1 MENSNIEENSLIIN
15 SDNEEITT
23 NNIRIVDEQSNNM
36 IAKKSTKLKDIPFI
50 IYPLILSGFFLI
62 ISIIALLIIFSK
74 YEKNYIK
81 EENAYIKPKY
91 SSHNYTSLIFN
102 NGLKLVLVQV
112 NKDDNEGGSIS
123 FDYGYLDNK
132 YEPGHLKLAFLS
144 LISDKL
150 TNAEPG
156 DNYLGKL
163 NCDVGKYYSN
173 FYFKILGGG
182 FINYLKY
189 FSELT
194 YLNETKY
201 EERFAHIKDKNITL
215 DNTLVEK
222 KNHILE
228 YLVYG
233 YKTSQGKD
241 IATQGDKETI
251 KNLNGDYS
259 KIENI
264 MKIILSETSKIKIVL
279 YSHYKMSLM
288 RKYFLRFFRDIIN
301 RPQNSNNEIP
311 INAYNISEFT
321 TNQIIYFKLF
331 NNETNYIE
339 INYFLSNNITY
350 EQLIKDSQYLNYIIY
365 ILNQTDENS
374 LYYEL
379 NNNENNNIGIKSLA
393 CNFEIILKSKIKFSI
408 LIEPNPY
415 TYNYIHE
422 IISKVYNY
430 INNII
435 LYINSY
441 NNIVN
446 DIRIEELDKI
456 SEQNFTFTEDSH
468 EINFYKN
475 LANDLFTKDEKNYLL
490 KKMQFSK
497 KDFIENIT
505 LVKHYFNQLTIN
517 NSIILFG
524 FNTKTISK
532 YNLRKSSVSYI
543 FKKTNTTSLF
553 GLTYST
559 TKLEDIIKP
568 TYDNNY
574 TKLLNPK
581 KNEYISQFDSNSELV
596 YNKEDYDNYFKIR
609 YKEINESSN
618 NYMKVYWKN
627 DTSFHIPKILTTIYF
642 FHPFS
647 RPNLHD
653 DDNQKIKANDRLYF
667 EYILYF
673 AYIFRSMTEQLA
685 DVFRAGNSFHIE
697 FKENFFVFDLF
708 FYSDI
713 AEKAMDLFNNIIC
726 DKDKFMIE
734 LNKKFEI
741 YKDIAFEDFDLG
753 KNLDL
758 NKRRFIFYQEITK
771 DKDKIL
777 PPIYNHYNF
786 PYEDF
791 SNIQYNNLR
800 KDEISS
806 DIDSIKYIFLFGYCN
821 KTKASN
827 IYKIFMNNNF
837 DLKTSF
843 DLAGYTNTIINAS
856 NFVNWTLDKS
866 EIDESH
872 NVTFYTKDNRA
883 QVNRFIIFTNYSLK
897 YYCLS
902 NMLIQLLEDDN
913 NYKKDIRNLRNYE
926 QKYIFISFF
935 FKNNPIDNA
944 LFMNNAIESL
954 NNNEKMR
961 KPVDLIGDRFYYFLN
976 SHKKI
981 TAVNHNNMFDS
992 AWWITYDTLYHRK
1005 IEDNE
1010 DLDFPMETY
1019 QKFIDEIKEYINNQ
1033 TKYID
1038 VINEKKKL

>member
-1 MENSNIEENSLIIN
+1 MLSHTKIDNTSRTNNSIRNSTVVVLSKMINVIFSFIVRTLIIN
-15 SDNEEITT
+15 KLGIEILGIDGLFASVITVLSLADLGIGT
-23 NNIRIVDEQSNNM
+23 AITYSLYKP
-36 IAKKSTKLKDIPFI
+36 IANQDYKTCAAYMNFFQKVYVLVGSVIFVLGLLLIPFLPYLI
-50 IYPLILSGFFLI
+50 NLPNHVDNLMLIYILTLASSAISYFLSSRRVI
-62 ISIIALLIIFSK
+62 YEANQVGYAITAVDTIS
-74 YEKNYIK
+74 
-81 EENAYIKPKY
+81 
-91 SSHNYTSLIFN
+91 
-102 NGLKLVLVQV
+102 
-112 NKDDNEGGSIS
+112 
-123 FDYGYLDNK
+123 
-132 YEPGHLKLAFLS
+132 S
-144 LISDKL
+144 LISQCLQVLVIVLFNDYVIVL
-150 TNAEPG
+150 
-156 DNYLGKL
+156 L
-163 NCDVGKYYSN
+163 VR
-173 FYFKILGGG
+173 I
-182 FINYLKY
+182 
-189 FSELT
+189 
-194 YLNETKY
+194 
-201 EERFAHIKDKNITL
+201 FAT
-215 DNTLVEK
+215 
-222 KNHILE
+222 
-228 YLVYG
+228 
-233 YKTSQGKD
+233 
-241 IATQGDKETI
+241 
-251 KNLNGDYS
+251 
-259 KIENI
+259 
-264 MKIILSETSKIKIVL
+264 ILSNGYIFVE
-279 YSHYKMSLM
+279 
-288 RKYFLRFFRDIIN
+288 
-301 RPQNSNNEIP
+301 SN
-311 INAYNISEFT
+311 
-321 TNQIIYFKLF
+321 
-331 NNETNYIE
+331 
-339 INYFLSNNITY
+339 
-350 EQLIKDSQYLNYIIY
+350 
-365 ILNQTDENS
+365 
-374 LYYEL
+374 
-379 NNNENNNIGIKSLA
+379 
-393 CNFEIILKSKIKFSI
+393 
-408 LIEPNPY
+408 
-415 TYNYIHE
+415 
-422 IISKVYNY
+422 
-430 INNII
+430 
-435 LYINSY
+435 
-441 NNIVN
+441 
-446 DIRIEELDKI
+446 
-456 SEQNFTFTEDSH
+456 
-468 EINFYKN
+468 
-475 LANDLFTKDEKNYLL
+475 
-490 KKMQFSK
+490 
-497 KDFIENIT
+497 KDF
-505 LVKHYFNQLTIN
+505 
-517 NSIILFG
+517 
-524 FNTKTISK
+524 
-532 YNLRKSSVSYI
+532 SYI

-771 DKDKIL
+771 GKDKIL

-821 KTKASN
+821 ETKASN
-827 IYKIFMNNNF
+827 IYQIFMNNNF

-843 DLAGYTNTIINAS
+843 DLAGYTNTKINAS

-1010 DLDFPMETY
+1010 DLDFQMETY